1 MIDTTIILTIT
12 ILNKVFRMIL
22 IPIKSNRILKMIPS
36 AAVGPKD
43 PKVKIKFYFLLCN
56 LFLFSTSFGSLSLKL
71 LIASFIIYC
80 TVILYQFLYFYYSSP
95 IYNI

>member
-12 ILNKVFRMIL
+12 ILNKVFRIIL

-71 LIASFIIYC
+71 LILHPLLY
-80 TVILYQFLYFYYSSP
+80 TVL
-95 IYNI
+95 